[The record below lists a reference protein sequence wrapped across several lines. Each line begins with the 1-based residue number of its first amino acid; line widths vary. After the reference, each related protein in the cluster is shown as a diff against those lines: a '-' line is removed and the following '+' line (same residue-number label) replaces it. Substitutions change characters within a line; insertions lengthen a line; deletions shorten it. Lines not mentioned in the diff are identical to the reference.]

1 MSEPVRYGLTRNI
14 ESHKVMDVAF
24 GEYKNMTRDVARA
37 DRWRDKLSYL
47 FRAPGW
53 SHDGPDKRSNTL
65 RRDAGLS

>member
-14 ESHKVMDVAF
+14 ESHKVLDVAF

-47 FRAPGW
+47 FRPW
-53 SHDGPDKRSNTL
+53 LEP
-65 RRDAGLS
+65 